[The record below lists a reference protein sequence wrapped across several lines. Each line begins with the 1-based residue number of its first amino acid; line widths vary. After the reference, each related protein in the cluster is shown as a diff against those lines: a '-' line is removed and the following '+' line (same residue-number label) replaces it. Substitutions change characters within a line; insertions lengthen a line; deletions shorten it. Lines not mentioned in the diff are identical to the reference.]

1 MIEFEYKNRG
11 CSTAIKWFEGQMQLV
26 NLFCAT
32 HVEGEVMSITSVKT
46 EVVQLVEVVLKPV

>member
-1 MIEFEYKNRG
+1 
-11 CSTAIKWFEGQMQLV
+11 MQFV

-32 HVEGEVMSITSVKT
+32 HVEGGVMSITSVKT